1 MTFGKIGLM
10 ALSFALFAPALEAS
24 TTVSTVGYGYKIVS
38 LPANGIPS
46 TNTYVSQPLTNPP
59 VYSAGI
65 NAFTTTTLSVA
76 GTPWTAEQFATAGS
90 PYFVEITSGL
100 QAGRFLLIT
109 DNTTSTLTVDIT
121 DHTNQPTGL
130 DASLFSVV
138 QNDSF
143 RIVPGETLASFLGDN
158 SADNPLLIR
167 GGTSP
172 FATTVDTVG
181 IYHPNVN
188 TEFDY
193 YFNTTLN
200 AWTSTT
206 QTGNQNG
213 VVLAPDTVVN
223 LNRRRNAPAVNI
235 MFVGNV
241 PDVAPLTKVTST
253 AVIYG
258 STRLPV
264 DLTLGSLSLS
274 NWTKSNSQFSADSI
288 SLWNSSSNLFVSYY
302 QGADSNWHLIGDP
315 TLANQNS
322 VVLPGGTG
330 FQIKK
335 RASVSGAGSY
345 ISQPL
350 PTIVSQ

>member
-1 MTFGKIGLM
+1 MTFGKISLM
-10 ALSFALFAPALEAS
+10 ALSLALFAPAIEAS
-24 TTVSTVGYGYKIVS
+24 TTVSTVGYGYKIIT

-46 TNTYVSQPLTNPP
+46 TSTYVSLPLINPP

-65 NAFTTTTLSVA
+65 NAWTTTTLSVA
-76 GTPWTAEQFATAGS
+76 GTPWTSEQFATAGS

-109 DNTTSTLTVDIT
+109 DNTANTLTLDIN
-121 DHTNQPTGL
+121 DHTNQSTGL
-130 DASLFSVV
+130 DASLFSVA
-138 QNDSF
+138 QNDNF

-167 GGTSP
+167 GGTSA
-172 FATTVDTVG
+172 FGTTVDTVG
-181 IYHPNVN
+181 TYHPNVN

-193 YFNTTLN
+193 YFNTSSN

-206 QTGNQNG
+206 QIGNQNG
-213 VVLAPDTVVN
+213 VVLAPDSVIN
-223 LNRRRNAPAVNI
+223 LNRRKNAPAVTI
-235 MFVGNV
+235 MFIGNV

-253 AVIYG
+253 AVVYG
-258 STRLPV
+258 STRLPI
-264 DLTLGSLSLS
+264 DMTLASLNFS
-274 NWTKSNSQFSADSI
+274 NWTKSNSQFSADSVSI
-288 SLWNSSSNLFVSYY
+288 WNSSLNLFLSYY

-322 VVLPGGTG
+322 VALPGGTG
-330 FQIKK
+330 LQIKK
-335 RASVSGAGSY
+335 RANVSGSGSY

-350 PTIVSQ
+350 PTIISQ